1 MAATICEKIWKPLPP
16 HLKTLFGEVS
26 FRFSLHIGLAF
37 FVDGP
42 TISYLI
48 SATADV
54 NEQLKIPIMRKGGL
68 VDLVGCEPLGW
79 RNQNHPRE
87 HRKWTNLQCCICTR
101 ERMTLLLFFEKY
113 MKICKHMV
121 NLCTTYFFW
130 VMQEWICDAVS
141 FSHGYCSLQLSRT
154 FSILTSEVL
163 GGVS

>member
-1 MAATICEKIWKPLPP
+1 MAAAICEKIWKPLPP
-16 HLKTLFGEVS
+16 HLKTLFDEVN

-68 VDLVGCEPLGW
+68 VDLVGCEPLG

-87 HRKWTNLQCCICTR
+87 HRKRTNLQCCICTR

-121 NLCTTYFFW
+121 NLCTT
-130 VMQEWICDAVS
+130 
-141 FSHGYCSLQLSRT
+141 
-154 FSILTSEVL
+154 
-163 GGVS
+163 